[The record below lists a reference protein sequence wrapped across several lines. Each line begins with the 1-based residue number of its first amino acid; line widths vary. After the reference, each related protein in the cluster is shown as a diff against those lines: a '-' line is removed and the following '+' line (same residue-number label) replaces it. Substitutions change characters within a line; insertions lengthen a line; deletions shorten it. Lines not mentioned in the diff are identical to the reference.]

1 MATLTEA
8 PPKGDDWLHE
18 IKYDGYRAI
27 AAMAGGQVAIY
38 TRTGLDWTDRFAGL
52 VQPIADLPCKAA
64 LLDGEICVLDK
75 DGRSDFGALQ
85 EALSKGNGPLVYY
98 VFDLLAL
105 DGTDLKKEPQL
116 QRKEA
121 LATLLQDSPT
131 AGPLLY
137 SDHIVGHG
145 PEFFAK
151 AEELQL
157 EGIVSKRADAPY
169 RSTRSKAWLKVKTG
183 FGQEFIVI
191 GWDASPVKGKRF
203 ASLLLAVRESDRLV
217 YRGKIGSGFAE
228 KDQEALWPKLKERA
242 VKEAPAEEIPADVA
256 RKAHFVR
263 PELVVEAAFRGW
275 SSEGLVRQGSYK
287 GLRSDKPAREIVA
300 EIPSHPVDLSDRSPL
315 EGEPVSPAKPE
326 GGKRPGPHPN
336 PSRAAGRVRP
346 PLKGEVENDP
356 PARKRGN
363 VLDIADDKDGNAIEI
378 AGVKVTNPD
387 RVMFPG
393 RNITK
398 RNLIDYQLAV
408 ADLILPHIA
417 NRPLSLVRCPRGQ
430 EGDCFFQKHASKGF
444 PSEFKGIDIQEK
456 EDRGTYLYIED
467 ERGLVAAVQMG
478 ALELHIWGSHN
489 KTLEKPDRIV
499 FDFDPDEEI
508 DFAWVKLGA
517 EEMRDRLKSIGVE
530 SFCMTTGGKGLHV
543 VAPLKPKHGWDDI
556 KAFAEAMARMMAA
569 DDPDRYLAVM
579 SKAKRKGRIFIDY
592 LRNGRGATAI
602 APFSTRARAGAP
614 VAWPV
619 SWRNLKQ
626 LKSAHPVTIETYAE
640 ALKQLKRSDPWKGY
654 FDVDQ
659 VLPLDGLTGG

>member
-1 MATLTEA
+1 M
-8 PPKGDDWLHE
+8 KG
-18 IKYDGYRAI
+18 R
-27 AAMAGGQVAIY
+27 
-38 TRTGLDWTDRFAGL
+38 
-52 VQPIADLPCKAA
+52 
-64 LLDGEICVLDK
+64 
-75 DGRSDFGALQ
+75 
-85 EALSKGNGPLVYY
+85 
-98 VFDLLAL
+98 
-105 DGTDLKKEPQL
+105 
-116 QRKEA
+116 
-121 LATLLQDSPT
+121 
-131 AGPLLY
+131 
-137 SDHIVGHG
+137 
-145 PEFFAK
+145 
-151 AEELQL
+151 
-157 EGIVSKRADAPY
+157 
-169 RSTRSKAWLKVKTG
+169 
-183 FGQEFIVI
+183 
-191 GWDASPVKGKRF
+191 RF

-217 YRGKIGSGFAE
+217 YRGKIGSGFAD

-242 VKEAPAEEIPADVA
+242 VKEAPADEIPAAVA
-256 RKAHFVR
+256 KKAHFVR
-263 PELVVEAAFRGW
+263 PELVVEVAFRGW

-287 GLRSDKPAREIVA
+287 GLRSDKPAKEIVA
-300 EIPSHPVDLSDRSPL
+300 ELP
-315 EGEPVSPAKPE
+315 
-326 GGKRPGPHPN
+326 
-336 PSRAAGRVRP
+336 
-346 PLKGEVENDP
+346 DP
-356 PARKRGN
+356 PADDPPDDPPKKKRGN
-363 VLDIADDKDGNAIEI
+363 ILDIADDKDGNAIEI

-517 EEMRDRLKSIGVE
+517 EEMRDRLKSIGVT

-659 VLPLDGLTGG
+659 VLPLDGLRGG